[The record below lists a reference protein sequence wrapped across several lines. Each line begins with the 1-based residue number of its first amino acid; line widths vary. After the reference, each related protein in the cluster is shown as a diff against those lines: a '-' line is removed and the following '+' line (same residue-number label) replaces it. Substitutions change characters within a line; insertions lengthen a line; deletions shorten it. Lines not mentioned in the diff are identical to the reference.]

1 MIQSP
6 LNYTGG
12 KYKLLPQILP
22 LFPKDINCFVDLFCG
37 GCNVGI
43 NVCAKKYVYNDSCE
57 PLINLYSV
65 MQTLDSASFI
75 EKIETVIKRYGLSDV
90 KLYGYDFYNCNSS
103 DGLGVYNRDK
113 YMKLRA
119 DFNALK
125 ERNVD
130 YYVML
135 YVLIVYAFNNQIR
148 FNRNGE
154 FNLPPGK
161 RDFNQKMH
169 SKVENFIELLQNQN
183 ATFIHSDFREIE
195 IDKLTDKDFVYVDP
209 PYLITCAAYN
219 EQGGWSEVDEEDLL
233 QKLDDLSQRG
243 IKFALSNIYFKSRS
257 QYIYPLPVDRT
268 DNKQVFYNISILDE
282 AIRKKQKVLFEY
294 AEYHTDKKMHLKK
307 REDGSVREYVVTPYQ
322 MAAQEGKYYLICNYD
337 KYDDISNYRVDRIR
351 NIQILEEKGKPFET
365 LKWSG
370 HQPMNLNE
378 YMKEHVYMYSSENA
392 FVKFRIVKAMISD
405 VIDLF
410 GKGVK
415 FSEETDTHV
424 SVSVHVNERAAEQFA
439 KNYAPD
445 VVILQPKR
453 LRDKLRDDLKKAWEA
468 YED

>member
-1 MIQSP
+1 MNCTEQGAKSMSDIHPKKLVILYILDILQKYTDEEHRLSQKEIQNILKREYEMTVDRKAVKRNL
-6 LNYTGG
+6 LNLIEYGSNIE
-12 KYKLLPQILP
+12 YREVSR
-22 LFPKDINCFVDLFCG
+22 KDIFRKKDSVSYKGTSDFADKEISEDDL
-37 GCNVGI
+37 
-43 NVCAKKYVYNDSCE
+43 
-57 PLINLYSV
+57 LW
-65 MQTLDSASFI
+65 T
-75 EKIETVIKRYGLSDV
+75 
-90 KLYGYDFYNCNSS
+90 DFYLKQKFTNEELRLLIDSLLFS
-103 DGLGVYNRDK
+103 KHIPYSQAKELIK
-113 YMKLRA
+113 KL
-119 DFNALK
+119 
-125 ERNVD
+125 E
-130 YYVML
+130 
-135 YVLIVYAFNNQIR
+135 
-148 FNRNGE
+148 
-154 FNLPPGK
+154 
-161 RDFNQKMH
+161 
-169 SKVENFIELLQNQN
+169 S
-183 ATFIHSDFREIE
+183 
-195 IDKLTDKDFVYVDP
+195 
-209 PYLITCAAYN
+209 
-219 EQGGWSEVDEEDLL
+219 
-233 QKLDDLSQRG
+233 
-243 IKFALSNIYFKSRS
+243 LSNIYFKSCS
-257 QYIYPLPVDRT
+257 QYIYPLPVERT
-268 DNKQVFYNISILDE
+268 DNKQVFYNIAILDD
-282 AIRKKQKVLFEY
+282 AIRKKKKVLFEY

-307 REDGSVREYVVTPYQ
+307 REDGSVREYIITPYQ
-322 MAAQEGKYYLICNYD
+322 MAVQEGKYYLICNYD

-410 GKGVK
+410 GKGVN

>member
-1 MIQSP
+1 MRIKEGQIFNLMDTNGRRNDVINALQGYLTILDDIQNEQKMNWASMPESLAQYEFYRQAIELSP
-6 LNYTGG
+6 EVFG
-12 KYKLLPQILP
+12 KQKFTNEELRLLIDSL
-22 LFPKDINCFVDLFCG
+22 LFSKHIPYSQ
-37 GCNVGI
+37 
-43 NVCAKKYVYNDSCE
+43 AKK
-57 PLINLYSV
+57 
-65 MQTLDSASFI
+65 
-75 EKIETVIKRYGLSDV
+75 
-90 KLYGYDFYNCNSS
+90 
-103 DGLGVYNRDK
+103 
-113 YMKLRA
+113 
-119 DFNALK
+119 
-125 ERNVD
+125 
-130 YYVML
+130 
-135 YVLIVYAFNNQIR
+135 
-148 FNRNGE
+148 
-154 FNLPPGK
+154 
-161 RDFNQKMH
+161 
-169 SKVENFIELLQNQN
+169 
-183 ATFIHSDFREIE
+183 
-195 IDKLTDKDFVYVDP
+195 
-209 PYLITCAAYN
+209 LIT
-219 EQGGWSEVDEEDLL
+219 
-233 QKLDDLSQRG
+233 KLES
-243 IKFALSNIYFKSRS
+243 LSNIYFKSRS

>member
-1 MIQSP
+1 MNCTEQGAKSMSDIHPKKLVILYILDILQKYTDEEHRLSQKEIQNILKREYEMTVDRKAVKRNL
-6 LNYTGG
+6 LNLIEYGSNIE
-12 KYKLLPQILP
+12 YREVSR
-22 LFPKDINCFVDLFCG
+22 KDIFRKKNSVSYKGTSDFADKEISEDDL
-37 GCNVGI
+37 
-43 NVCAKKYVYNDSCE
+43 
-57 PLINLYSV
+57 LW
-65 MQTLDSASFI
+65 T
-75 EKIETVIKRYGLSDV
+75 
-90 KLYGYDFYNCNSS
+90 DFYLKQKFTNEELRLLIDSLLFS
-103 DGLGVYNRDK
+103 KHIPYSQAKELIK
-113 YMKLRA
+113 KL
-119 DFNALK
+119 
-125 ERNVD
+125 E
-130 YYVML
+130 
-135 YVLIVYAFNNQIR
+135 
-148 FNRNGE
+148 
-154 FNLPPGK
+154 
-161 RDFNQKMH
+161 
-169 SKVENFIELLQNQN
+169 S
-183 ATFIHSDFREIE
+183 
-195 IDKLTDKDFVYVDP
+195 
-209 PYLITCAAYN
+209 
-219 EQGGWSEVDEEDLL
+219 
-233 QKLDDLSQRG
+233 
-243 IKFALSNIYFKSRS
+243 LSNIYFKSCS
-257 QYIYPLPVDRT
+257 QYIYPLPVERT
-268 DNKQVFYNISILDE
+268 DNKQVFYNIAILDD
-282 AIRKKQKVLFEY
+282 AIRKKKKVLFEY

-307 REDGSVREYVVTPYQ
+307 REDGSVREYIITPYQ
-322 MAAQEGKYYLICNYD
+322 MAVQEGKYYLICNYD

-410 GKGVK
+410 GKGVN

>member
-1 MIQSP
+1 MSDIHP
-6 LNYTGG
+6 
-12 KYKLLPQILP
+12 KKLLILYILDILQKYTDEEHRLSQKEIQDILKKEYEMP
-22 LFPKDINCFVDLFCG
+22 VDRKAIKRNLLNLIEYGSSIEYREVSRKDIFRKKDSVSYKGTSDFYLKQKFTNEELRLLIDSLLFSKH
-37 GCNVGI
+37 I
-43 NVCAKKYVYNDSCE
+43 PYSQAKK
-57 PLINLYSV
+57 
-65 MQTLDSASFI
+65 
-75 EKIETVIKRYGLSDV
+75 
-90 KLYGYDFYNCNSS
+90 
-103 DGLGVYNRDK
+103 
-113 YMKLRA
+113 
-119 DFNALK
+119 
-125 ERNVD
+125 
-130 YYVML
+130 
-135 YVLIVYAFNNQIR
+135 
-148 FNRNGE
+148 
-154 FNLPPGK
+154 
-161 RDFNQKMH
+161 
-169 SKVENFIELLQNQN
+169 
-183 ATFIHSDFREIE
+183 
-195 IDKLTDKDFVYVDP
+195 
-209 PYLITCAAYN
+209 LIT
-219 EQGGWSEVDEEDLL
+219 
-233 QKLDDLSQRG
+233 KLES
-243 IKFALSNIYFKSRS
+243 LSNIYFKSRS

-322 MAAQEGKYYLICNYD
+322 MAAQEGKYYLICNYN

-410 GKGVK
+410 GKGVN

-424 SVSVHVNERAAEQFA
+424 SVSVHVNERAAEH
-439 KNYAPD
+439 YAPD

>member
-1 MIQSP
+1 MSDIHPKKLVILYILDILQKYTDEEHRLSQKEIQDILKREYEMTVDRKAVKRNL
-6 LNYTGG
+6 LNLIEYGSN
-12 KYKLLPQILP
+12 IECREVSR
-22 LFPKDINCFVDLFCG
+22 KDIFR
-37 GCNVGI
+37 
-43 NVCAKKYVYNDSCE
+43 KKDSVSYKGTSDFADKE
-57 PLINLYSV
+57 ISEDNLLW
-65 MQTLDSASFI
+65 T
-75 EKIETVIKRYGLSDV
+75 
-90 KLYGYDFYNCNSS
+90 DFYLKQKFTNEELRLLIDSLLFS
-103 DGLGVYNRDK
+103 KHIPYSQAKELIK
-113 YMKLRA
+113 KL
-119 DFNALK
+119 
-125 ERNVD
+125 E
-130 YYVML
+130 
-135 YVLIVYAFNNQIR
+135 
-148 FNRNGE
+148 
-154 FNLPPGK
+154 
-161 RDFNQKMH
+161 
-169 SKVENFIELLQNQN
+169 S
-183 ATFIHSDFREIE
+183 
-195 IDKLTDKDFVYVDP
+195 
-209 PYLITCAAYN
+209 
-219 EQGGWSEVDEEDLL
+219 
-233 QKLDDLSQRG
+233 
-243 IKFALSNIYFKSRS
+243 LSNIYFKSCS
-257 QYIYPLPVDRT
+257 QYIYPLPVERT
-268 DNKQVFYNISILDE
+268 DNKQVFYNIAILDD
-282 AIRKKQKVLFEY
+282 AIRKKKKVLFEY

-307 REDGSVREYVVTPYQ
+307 REDGSIREYIITPYQ
-322 MAAQEGKYYLICNYD
+322 MAVQEGKYYLICNYD

-410 GKGVK
+410 GKGVN

>member
-1 MIQSP
+1 MNCAERRAKSMSDIH
-6 LNYTGG
+6 T
-12 KYKLLPQILP
+12 KKLLILYILDILQKYTDEEHRLSQKEIQDILKKEYEMP
-22 LFPKDINCFVDLFCG
+22 VDRKAIKRNLLNLIEYGSSIEYREVSRKEIFRKKSVVSDEDSLDLEDKGIPEDDLLWTDFYLKQKFTNEELRLLIDSLLFSKHIPYSQ
-37 GCNVGI
+37 
-43 NVCAKKYVYNDSCE
+43 AKK
-57 PLINLYSV
+57 
-65 MQTLDSASFI
+65 
-75 EKIETVIKRYGLSDV
+75 
-90 KLYGYDFYNCNSS
+90 
-103 DGLGVYNRDK
+103 
-113 YMKLRA
+113 
-119 DFNALK
+119 
-125 ERNVD
+125 
-130 YYVML
+130 
-135 YVLIVYAFNNQIR
+135 
-148 FNRNGE
+148 
-154 FNLPPGK
+154 
-161 RDFNQKMH
+161 
-169 SKVENFIELLQNQN
+169 
-183 ATFIHSDFREIE
+183 
-195 IDKLTDKDFVYVDP
+195 
-209 PYLITCAAYN
+209 LIT
-219 EQGGWSEVDEEDLL
+219 
-233 QKLDDLSQRG
+233 KLES
-243 IKFALSNIYFKSRS
+243 LSNIYFKSRS

-322 MAAQEGKYYLICNYD
+322 MAVQEGKYYLICNYD

-351 NIQILEEKGKPFET
+351 NIQNLEEKGKPFET

-410 GKGVK
+410 GKGVN

>member
-1 MIQSP
+1 MNCTEQGAKSMSDIHPKKLVILYILDILQKYTDEEHRLSQKEIQDILKREYEMTVDRKAVKRNL
-6 LNYTGG
+6 LNLIEYGSNIE
-12 KYKLLPQILP
+12 YREVSR
-22 LFPKDINCFVDLFCG
+22 KDIFRKKDSVSYKGTSDFADKEISEDDL
-37 GCNVGI
+37 
-43 NVCAKKYVYNDSCE
+43 
-57 PLINLYSV
+57 LW
-65 MQTLDSASFI
+65 T
-75 EKIETVIKRYGLSDV
+75 
-90 KLYGYDFYNCNSS
+90 DFYLKQKFTNEE
-103 DGLGVYNRDK
+103 
-113 YMKLRA
+113 LRLLI
-119 DFNALK
+119 DSLLFSKHIPYSQVK
-125 ERNVD
+125 E
-130 YYVML
+130 
-135 YVLIVYAFNNQIR
+135 
-148 FNRNGE
+148 
-154 FNLPPGK
+154 
-161 RDFNQKMH
+161 
-169 SKVENFIELLQNQN
+169 
-183 ATFIHSDFREIE
+183 
-195 IDKLTDKDFVYVDP
+195 
-209 PYLITCAAYN
+209 LIT
-219 EQGGWSEVDEEDLL
+219 
-233 QKLDDLSQRG
+233 KLES
-243 IKFALSNIYFKSRS
+243 LSNIYFKSCS
-257 QYIYPLPVDRT
+257 QYIYPLPVERT
-268 DNKQVFYNISILDE
+268 DNKQVFYNIAILDE
-282 AIRKKQKVLFEY
+282 AIRKKKKVLFEY

-307 REDGSVREYVVTPYQ
+307 REDGSVREYIITPYQ
-322 MAAQEGKYYLICNYD
+322 MAVQEGKYYLICNYD

-410 GKGVK
+410 GKGVN

>member
-1 MIQSP
+1 MAVDRKAVKRNL
-6 LNYTGG
+6 LNLIEYGSNIE
-12 KYKLLPQILP
+12 YREVSR
-22 LFPKDINCFVDLFCG
+22 KDIFRKKDSVSYKGISDFADKEISEDDL
-37 GCNVGI
+37 
-43 NVCAKKYVYNDSCE
+43 
-57 PLINLYSV
+57 LW
-65 MQTLDSASFI
+65 T
-75 EKIETVIKRYGLSDV
+75 
-90 KLYGYDFYNCNSS
+90 DFYLKQKFTNEELRLLIDSLLFS
-103 DGLGVYNRDK
+103 KHIPYSQAKELIK
-113 YMKLRA
+113 KL
-119 DFNALK
+119 
-125 ERNVD
+125 E
-130 YYVML
+130 
-135 YVLIVYAFNNQIR
+135 
-148 FNRNGE
+148 
-154 FNLPPGK
+154 
-161 RDFNQKMH
+161 
-169 SKVENFIELLQNQN
+169 S
-183 ATFIHSDFREIE
+183 
-195 IDKLTDKDFVYVDP
+195 
-209 PYLITCAAYN
+209 
-219 EQGGWSEVDEEDLL
+219 
-233 QKLDDLSQRG
+233 
-243 IKFALSNIYFKSRS
+243 LSNIYFKSCS
-257 QYIYPLPVDRT
+257 QYIYPLPVERT
-268 DNKQVFYNISILDE
+268 DNKQVFYNIAILDE
-282 AIRKKQKVLFEY
+282 AIRKKKKVLFEY

-307 REDGSVREYVVTPYQ
+307 REDGSVREYIITPYQ
-322 MAAQEGKYYLICNYD
+322 MAVQEGKYYLICNYD

-410 GKGVK
+410 GKGVN

>member
-1 MIQSP
+1 MNCAERRAKSMSDIH
-6 LNYTGG
+6 T
-12 KYKLLPQILP
+12 KKLLILYILDILQKYTDEEHRLSQKEIQDILKKEYEMP
-22 LFPKDINCFVDLFCG
+22 VDRKAIKRNLLNLIEYGSSIEYREVSLKEIFRKKSVVSDEDSLDLEDKGIPEDDLLWTDFYLKQKFTNEELRLLIDSLLFSKHIPYSQ
-37 GCNVGI
+37 
-43 NVCAKKYVYNDSCE
+43 AKK
-57 PLINLYSV
+57 
-65 MQTLDSASFI
+65 
-75 EKIETVIKRYGLSDV
+75 
-90 KLYGYDFYNCNSS
+90 
-103 DGLGVYNRDK
+103 
-113 YMKLRA
+113 
-119 DFNALK
+119 
-125 ERNVD
+125 
-130 YYVML
+130 
-135 YVLIVYAFNNQIR
+135 
-148 FNRNGE
+148 
-154 FNLPPGK
+154 
-161 RDFNQKMH
+161 
-169 SKVENFIELLQNQN
+169 
-183 ATFIHSDFREIE
+183 
-195 IDKLTDKDFVYVDP
+195 
-209 PYLITCAAYN
+209 LIT
-219 EQGGWSEVDEEDLL
+219 
-233 QKLDDLSQRG
+233 KLES
-243 IKFALSNIYFKSRS
+243 LSNIYFKSRS

-322 MAAQEGKYYLICNYD
+322 MAVQEGKYYLICNYD

-351 NIQILEEKGKPFET
+351 NIQVLEEKGKPFET

-410 GKGVK
+410 GKGVN

>member
-1 MIQSP
+1 MNCTEQGAKSMSDIHPKKLVILYILDILQKYTDEEHRLSQKEIQNILKREYEMTVDRKAVKRNL
-6 LNYTGG
+6 LNLIEYESNIE
-12 KYKLLPQILP
+12 YREVSR
-22 LFPKDINCFVDLFCG
+22 KDIFRKKDSVSYKGTSDFADKEISEDDL
-37 GCNVGI
+37 
-43 NVCAKKYVYNDSCE
+43 
-57 PLINLYSV
+57 LW
-65 MQTLDSASFI
+65 T
-75 EKIETVIKRYGLSDV
+75 
-90 KLYGYDFYNCNSS
+90 DFYLKQKFTNEELRLLIDSLLFS
-103 DGLGVYNRDK
+103 KHIPYSQAKELIK
-113 YMKLRA
+113 KL
-119 DFNALK
+119 
-125 ERNVD
+125 E
-130 YYVML
+130 
-135 YVLIVYAFNNQIR
+135 
-148 FNRNGE
+148 
-154 FNLPPGK
+154 
-161 RDFNQKMH
+161 
-169 SKVENFIELLQNQN
+169 S
-183 ATFIHSDFREIE
+183 
-195 IDKLTDKDFVYVDP
+195 
-209 PYLITCAAYN
+209 
-219 EQGGWSEVDEEDLL
+219 
-233 QKLDDLSQRG
+233 
-243 IKFALSNIYFKSRS
+243 LSNIYFKSCS
-257 QYIYPLPVDRT
+257 QYIYPLPVERT
-268 DNKQVFYNISILDE
+268 DNKQVFYNIAILDE
-282 AIRKKQKVLFEY
+282 AIRKKKKVLFEY

-307 REDGSVREYVVTPYQ
+307 REDGSVREYIITPYQ
-322 MAAQEGKYYLICNYD
+322 MAVQEGKYYLICNYD

-410 GKGVK
+410 GKGVN

>member
-1 MIQSP
+1 MNCTEQGAKSMSDIHPKKLVILYILDILQKYTDEEHRLSQKEIQNILKREYEMTVDRKAVKRNL
-6 LNYTGG
+6 LNLIEYGSNIE
-12 KYKLLPQILP
+12 YREVSR
-22 LFPKDINCFVDLFCG
+22 KDIFRKKDSISYKGTSDFADKEISEDDL
-37 GCNVGI
+37 
-43 NVCAKKYVYNDSCE
+43 
-57 PLINLYSV
+57 LW
-65 MQTLDSASFI
+65 T
-75 EKIETVIKRYGLSDV
+75 
-90 KLYGYDFYNCNSS
+90 DFYLKQKFTNEELRLLIDSLLFS
-103 DGLGVYNRDK
+103 KHIPYSQAKELIK
-113 YMKLRA
+113 KL
-119 DFNALK
+119 
-125 ERNVD
+125 E
-130 YYVML
+130 
-135 YVLIVYAFNNQIR
+135 
-148 FNRNGE
+148 
-154 FNLPPGK
+154 
-161 RDFNQKMH
+161 
-169 SKVENFIELLQNQN
+169 S
-183 ATFIHSDFREIE
+183 
-195 IDKLTDKDFVYVDP
+195 
-209 PYLITCAAYN
+209 
-219 EQGGWSEVDEEDLL
+219 
-233 QKLDDLSQRG
+233 
-243 IKFALSNIYFKSRS
+243 LSNIYFKSCS
-257 QYIYPLPVDRT
+257 QYIYPLPIERT
-268 DNKQVFYNISILDE
+268 DNKQVFYNIAILDD
-282 AIRKKQKVLFEY
+282 AIRKKKKVLFEY

-307 REDGSVREYVVTPYQ
+307 REDGSVREYIITPYQ
-322 MAAQEGKYYLICNYD
+322 MAVQEGKYYLICNYD

-410 GKGVK
+410 GKGVN

>member
-1 MIQSP
+1 MNCTEQGAKSMSDIHPKKLVILYILDILQKYTDEEHRLSQKEIQNILKREYEMTVDRKAVKRNL
-6 LNYTGG
+6 LNLIEYESNIE
-12 KYKLLPQILP
+12 YREVSR
-22 LFPKDINCFVDLFCG
+22 KDIFRKKDSVSYKGTSDFADKEISEDDL
-37 GCNVGI
+37 
-43 NVCAKKYVYNDSCE
+43 
-57 PLINLYSV
+57 LW
-65 MQTLDSASFI
+65 T
-75 EKIETVIKRYGLSDV
+75 
-90 KLYGYDFYNCNSS
+90 DFYLKQKFTNEELRLLIDSLLFS
-103 DGLGVYNRDK
+103 KHIPYSQAKELIK
-113 YMKLRA
+113 KL
-119 DFNALK
+119 
-125 ERNVD
+125 E
-130 YYVML
+130 
-135 YVLIVYAFNNQIR
+135 
-148 FNRNGE
+148 
-154 FNLPPGK
+154 
-161 RDFNQKMH
+161 
-169 SKVENFIELLQNQN
+169 S
-183 ATFIHSDFREIE
+183 
-195 IDKLTDKDFVYVDP
+195 
-209 PYLITCAAYN
+209 
-219 EQGGWSEVDEEDLL
+219 
-233 QKLDDLSQRG
+233 
-243 IKFALSNIYFKSRS
+243 LSNIYFKSCS
-257 QYIYPLPVDRT
+257 QYIYPLPVERT
-268 DNKQVFYNISILDE
+268 DNKQVFYNIAILDD
-282 AIRKKQKVLFEY
+282 AIRKKKKVLFEY

-307 REDGSVREYVVTPYQ
+307 REDGSVREYIITPYQ
-322 MAAQEGKYYLICNYD
+322 MAVQEGKYYLICNYD

-410 GKGVK
+410 GKGVN

>member
-1 MIQSP
+1 MNCAERRAKSMSDIH
-6 LNYTGG
+6 T
-12 KYKLLPQILP
+12 KKLLILYILDILQKYTDEEHRLSQKEIQDILKKEYEMP
-22 LFPKDINCFVDLFCG
+22 VDRKAIKRNLLNLIEYGSSIEYREVSRKEIFRKKSVVSDEDSLDLEDKGIPEDDLLWTDFYLKQKFTNEELRLLIDSLLFSKHIPYSQ
-37 GCNVGI
+37 
-43 NVCAKKYVYNDSCE
+43 AKK
-57 PLINLYSV
+57 
-65 MQTLDSASFI
+65 
-75 EKIETVIKRYGLSDV
+75 
-90 KLYGYDFYNCNSS
+90 
-103 DGLGVYNRDK
+103 
-113 YMKLRA
+113 
-119 DFNALK
+119 
-125 ERNVD
+125 
-130 YYVML
+130 
-135 YVLIVYAFNNQIR
+135 
-148 FNRNGE
+148 
-154 FNLPPGK
+154 
-161 RDFNQKMH
+161 
-169 SKVENFIELLQNQN
+169 
-183 ATFIHSDFREIE
+183 
-195 IDKLTDKDFVYVDP
+195 
-209 PYLITCAAYN
+209 LIT
-219 EQGGWSEVDEEDLL
+219 
-233 QKLDDLSQRG
+233 KLES
-243 IKFALSNIYFKSRS
+243 LSNIYFKSRS

-322 MAAQEGKYYLICNYD
+322 MAVQEGKYYLICNYD

-410 GKGVK
+410 GKGVN